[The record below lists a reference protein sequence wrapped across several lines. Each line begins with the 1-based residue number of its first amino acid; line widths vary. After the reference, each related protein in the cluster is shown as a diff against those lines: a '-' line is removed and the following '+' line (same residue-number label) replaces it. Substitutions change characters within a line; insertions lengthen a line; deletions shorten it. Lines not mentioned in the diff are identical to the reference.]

1 MRARRAILKAFKMQ
15 IDDKGFSMVEVLSMC
30 PTYWEMSPVQSA
42 ERIKNEVA
50 TFYPIGVI
58 KSC

>member
-1 MRARRAILKAFKMQ
+1 
-15 IDDKGFSMVEVLSMC
+15 MVEVLSMC
-30 PTYWEMSPVQSA
+30 PTYWDMTPVQAA

-50 TFYPIGVI
+50 TFYPLGVI